1 MSHFYQQLPSGSS
14 WDLVCLSASVLKIKP
29 VTCYKFVWVFFFFP
43 VFHGIK
49 HVERKEFSSEK
60 VHAEPTHLTDE
71 ETEAHRG

>member
-29 VTCYKFVWVFFFFP
+29 VTSLFGFFFFFS